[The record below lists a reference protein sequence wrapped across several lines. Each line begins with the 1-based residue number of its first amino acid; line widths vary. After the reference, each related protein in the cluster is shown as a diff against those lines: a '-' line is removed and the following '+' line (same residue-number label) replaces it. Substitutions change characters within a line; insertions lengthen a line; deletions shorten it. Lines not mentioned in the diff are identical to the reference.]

1 MSCTCISDAVK
12 LVTDQLAEETPGSG
26 PFYMRAEGHNLSLNI
41 ETGKAMRRFCV
52 EVTGHYM
59 APKKAGGVKRVNK
72 TVSVVANYCPLCGK
86 ACNADEQE
94 ETTSATSALTL
105 TARCPAP
112 HRWVHRSEFDVD
124 ESVESL
130 ALKNA
135 F

>member
-41 ETGKAMRRFCV
+41 ETGKASRRFCV

-59 APKKAGGVKRVNK
+59 APKKTGGMKRVNK

-86 ACNADEQE
+86 EAASAEE
-94 ETTSATSALTL
+94 ETTSATSA
-105 TARCPAP
+105 
-112 HRWVHRSEFDVD
+112 
-124 ESVESL
+124 
-130 ALKNA
+130 
-135 F
+135 

>member
-12 LVTDQLAEETPGSG
+12 LVTDQLAEEAPGSG

-59 APKKAGGVKRVNK
+59 APKKTGGMKRVNK

-86 ACNADEQE
+86 ACTAEAPE
-94 ETTSATSALTL
+94 ETTSATSA
-105 TARCPAP
+105 
-112 HRWVHRSEFDVD
+112 
-124 ESVESL
+124 
-130 ALKNA
+130 
-135 F
+135 